1 MLTSG
6 NMLLRLPVWATAR
19 AGGRAMPIDYSG
31 NAAILDAF
39 ERVLKKLMIERTH
52 PEALIVAE
60 HMIAFAKAGERDP
73 TRLHDLTVQAVRI
86 ERRRLRAA
94 TPRRGLRSLATG
106 FLANPFL

>member
-1 MLTSG
+1 
-6 NMLLRLPVWATAR
+6 MLLRLPVSATAR

-60 HMIAFAKAGERDP
+60 HIIALAKAGERDP
-73 TRLHDLTVQAVRI
+73 MRLRDLTIQALRKK
-86 ERRRLRAA
+86 RLRAA
-94 TPRRGLRSLATG
+94 TPSRALRFLATG